1 MRGAFFAAAPQ
12 NPVSLAMLPLAA
24 GTMTLNP
31 NLEELTLADV
41 GLPEGARVPF
51 QFTPG
56 HSWSPLVVSF
66 PHVGLAWP
74 HELRPKPQVE
84 FSRNADYEVQTL
96 YAGVPSL
103 GAATLTAHFS
113 RLVVDL
119 NRAEDDV
126 APELV
131 PDHPAPR
138 ARMKPGVPGS
148 APPLGWDR
156 PGRGVVWASAMTGA
170 RGTTR
175 ILTPPLSYPAFE
187 ARIARFHRPY
197 YRALEVLLQRRRKRF
212 GYAVLL
218 DAHSMPSSVGVDLV
232 LGTLEGASCADAI
245 ANTALEALA
254 GAADRRSLLSLR
266 RDDPYQGGEIVRTFG
281 RPREGV
287 HALQLEVSRRLYMD
301 ERVYRVL
308 SWPSEL
314 RPLPTGRG
322 PQQPRGPGLAPPS
335 GRRSAELHELVL
347 RVRSLVQALRG
358 TPPTPSPN
366 HEPIPSAAS

>member
-1 MRGAFFAAAPQ
+1 
-12 NPVSLAMLPLAA
+12 
-24 GTMTLNP
+24 MTP
-31 NLEELTLADV
+31 DAHLEQLTPEDV

-51 QFTPG
+51 RFAPG
-56 HSWSPLVVSF
+56 DSWSPLVISF

-103 GAATLTAHFS
+103 GAATVTSHFS

-126 APELV
+126 ALQLV

-148 APPLGWDR
+148 PAPLGWDR

-187 ARIARFHRPY
+187 SRLARFHRPY
-197 YRALEVLLQRRRKRF
+197 YRALEVLLQRRRERF

-218 DAHSMPSSVGVDLV
+218 DAHSMPGSVGVDLV
-232 LGTLEGASCADAI
+232 LGTLEGTSCAEAV
-245 ANTALEALA
+245 ASTALGALA
-254 GAADRRSLLSLR
+254 GTADRRSLLSVR

-281 RPREGV
+281 RPSDGV

-308 SWPSEL
+308 SWPSDL
-314 RPLPTGRG
+314 RPLASQRG
-322 PQQPRGPGLAPPS
+322 PQRPSGPGLQAPNR
-335 GRRSAELHELVL
+335 RRSRELHELVL
-347 RVRSLVQALRG
+347 RVRSLVRALSAHPWAQPQTRDAP
-358 TPPTPSPN
+358 TPP
-366 HEPIPSAAS
+366 AS